1 MSSSS
6 TAVFGNA
13 AIAVNAI
20 EKACSKIHQNLLL
33 CQGLAN
39 IMDGSGNIA
48 DLGPDGLGN
57 TVELLKSIATMLNY
71 LDGRGWIDIL
81 AGSGNNEVRVVI
93 KLPYNTNLQNSQL
106 MSIYEFI
113 MPSSLFRESSTLGT
127 VLTYSNVPAGTA
139 GSDQWCVNTKEN
151 LYAVNPSDYISAL
164 INLQQGFENITD
176 MMAALAV
183 INA

>member
-39 IMDGSGNIA
+39 IMDGSGNVA
-48 DLGPDGLGN
+48 DLSPTGLGN
-57 TVELLKSIATMLNY
+57 TVTLLHSVATMVNY
-71 LDGRGWIDIL
+71 LDARGWIDVDSE
-81 AGSGNNEVRVVI
+81 ADNVVKVTV
-93 KLPYNTNLQNSQL
+93 KLPYNTNLQNSTL
-106 MSIYEFI
+106 MDIYSFEL
-113 MPSSLFRESSTLGT
+113 PHRLFRTGNSSATSDVTLVAPTATPG
-127 VLTYSNVPAGTA
+127 AGNWAVRTQ
-139 GSDQWCVNTKEN
+139 GN
-151 LYAVNPSDYISAL
+151 LYDENPSDYVSDL
-164 INLQQGFENITD
+164 VTCQQSFENVTD
-176 MMAALAV
+176 LMTALAV

>member
-39 IMDGSGNIA
+39 IMDGSGNVA
-48 DLGPDGLGN
+48 DLGPSGMANSL
-57 TVELLKSIATMLNY
+57 ELLKSIATMVNY
-71 LDGRGWIDIL
+71 LDGRGWVDIE
-81 AGSGNNEVRVVI
+81 GSTGNSVKVVI
-93 KLPYNTNLQNSQL
+93 KLPYNTNLQNSAL
-106 MSIYEFI
+106 MDIYSFVLPTNLFKSGATSGDVSYSTVATGG
-113 MPSSLFRESSTLGT
+113 PSG
-127 VLTYSNVPAGTA
+127 AI
-139 GSDQWCVNTKEN
+139 WCVNSQEN
-151 LYAVNPSDYISAL
+151 LYGINTSDYVSNL
-164 INLQQGFENITD
+164 VNLQQSFENVTD
-176 MMAALAV
+176 LMTALAV

>member
-39 IMDGSGNIA
+39 IMDGSGNVA
-48 DLGPDGLGN
+48 DLNPTGLGN
-57 TVELLKSIATMLNY
+57 SVALLQSIATMVNY
-71 LDGRGWIDIL
+71 LDGRGWIDVD
-81 AGSGNNEVRVVI
+81 ANSGAPKIII

-106 MSIYEFI
+106 MDIYSFT
-113 MPSSLFRESSTLGT
+113 MPVDLFNCGTGTSLTLLSTTSDAPSSG
-127 VLTYSNVPAGTA
+127 
-139 GSDQWCVNTKEN
+139 QWAVHTQAY
-151 LYAVNPSDYISAL
+151 LYGVASSDYVAAL
-164 INLQQGFENITD
+164 VNLQQGFENVTD
-176 MMAALAV
+176 LMTALAV